1 MKQLRLYSLRKM
13 GLDFIDW
20 GLNWLFKKNGL
31 GWLEGVCFD
40 YFCLLLFGLTHNN
53 SRKFKVIFWVQ
64 YKLISVDSFC
74 GIMLTNQFP
83 FVHCFLYKQQNTYGN
98 EWGQFL
104 EVLKAE
110 MWSLYLREF
119 WYAFETISFCID
131 LSNHLYSHRLLSI
144 VYIVVCDK
152 CCFWYVAYRLTKLI
166 CTFYNCIKSTW
177 ILLLKRMHYFSC
189 NVLVIYLVKKMCT

>member
-1 MKQLRLYSLRKM
+1 MFVKYNQKLRAYRPTGLKCVNVNVKQFTTNFVSVIGHNWNNLGYIHWGK
-13 GLDFIDW
+13 W
-20 GLNWLFKKNGL
+20 GLILSTGMNWLFKKNGL

-64 YKLISVDSFC
+64 YKLISVDGFC

-110 MWSLYLREF
+110 TWSLYLREF
-119 WYAFETISFCID
+119 WYAFETITFCID
-131 LSNHLYSHRLLSI
+131 LSNHLHSHRP
-144 VYIVVCDK
+144 
-152 CCFWYVAYRLTKLI
+152 
-166 CTFYNCIKSTW
+166 
-177 ILLLKRMHYFSC
+177 
-189 NVLVIYLVKKMCT
+189 